1 MTTGI
6 RIAIDIRLLG
16 KKRTGD
22 ETVFFELT
30 REVIRQDALN
40 EYFLLT
46 NESNPEALDVLY
58 KRLGLAKENPRQHLV
73 VLPATNRFVWNG
85 VTLPRYLKTAA
96 IDVFHT
102 QYILPFWLPKGLKVV
117 NHIHDVSFCAYPE
130 LIDKKDLFFLNLLIP
145 RSLRRSNAIV
155 TPSAFTKTEI
165 VKYYGTDEA
174 KIHVIYNALG
184 SDFGVGMVSTLTD
197 QELRHKYHL
206 PEQYLLYVGT
216 LQPRKNIPFLL
227 EAFAK
232 IQASLPSLQLVLV
245 GNRKAH
251 HFDSKIEHAIGEL
264 QLAGRVVFPGYVAE
278 EDLPRIYQ
286 MADIFVFPSLYEGFG
301 IPLLEAMS
309 MEVPVIASDQACLR
323 EIGGDAAL
331 YFDLDKIDSLAELL
345 YSLEVVGAQKQALI
359 EKGKLRIKEF
369 SWQKSATKL
378 IALYQSWTGDKSKS
392 L

>member
-1 MTTGI
+1 MNTGI
-6 RIAIDIRLLG
+6 RIAIDIRILG

-30 REVIRQDALN
+30 REVIRQDSQN

-46 NESNPEALDVLY
+46 NESDQGALEILR
-58 KRLGLAKENPRQHLV
+58 KRLGLEGENAKGHLV
-73 VLPATNRFVWNG
+73 VLPATNRFLWNG
-85 VTLPRYLKTAA
+85 VTLPRYLKEAA

-130 LIDKKDLFFLNLLIP
+130 LIGRKDRFFLNLLIP
-145 RSLRRSNAIV
+145 RSLRRSDAIV
-155 TPSAFTKTEI
+155 TPSAFTKAEVI
-165 VKYYGTDEA
+165 KYYGTDET

-184 SDFGVGMVSTLTD
+184 SDFKKEAISTLTD
-197 QELRHKYHL
+197 QELQQKYHL
-206 PEQYLLYVGT
+206 PEKYILYVGT

-227 EAFAK
+227 QAFAK
-232 IQASLPSLQLVLV
+232 LRERDSSLRIVLV
-245 GNRKAH
+245 GSRTGH
-251 HFDSKIEHAIGEL
+251 HFDHRIDETISKL
-264 QLAGRVVFPGYVAE
+264 QIKDDVVFPGYVAT

-286 MADIFVFPSLYEGFG
+286 MADVFVFPSLYEGFG

-309 MEVPVIASDQACLR
+309 MEVPVIASNQPCLR

-331 YFDLDKIDSLAELL
+331 YFDLTKIDSLTELL

-359 EKGKLRIKEF
+359 EKGKLRIQEF
-369 SWQKSATKL
+369 SWQKSGTKL
-378 IALYQSWTGDKSKS
+378 IALYQSWIGDQK
-392 L
+392 

>member
-1 MTTGI
+1 MNTGI
-6 RIAIDIRLLG
+6 RIAIDIRILG

-30 REVIRQDALN
+30 REVLKQDLQN

-46 NESNPEALDVLY
+46 NENNQEALQTLRE
-58 KRLGLAKENPRQHLV
+58 RLGLKKENPKQRLV

-85 VTLPRYLKTAA
+85 VTLPRYLKETA

-102 QYILPFWLPKGLKVV
+102 QYILPFWLPKRLKVV

-130 LIDKKDLFFLNLLIP
+130 LIGKKDLFFLNLLIP
-145 RSLRRSNAIV
+145 RSLRRSDAIV
-155 TPSAFTKTEI
+155 TPSIFTKAEI
-165 VKYYGTDEA
+165 IKYYGTDKT

-184 SDFGVGMVSTLTD
+184 SDFKQEEKSTLTD
-197 QELRHKYHL
+197 LELRQKYHL
-206 PEQYLLYVGT
+206 PERYILYVGT

-232 IQASLPSLQLVLV
+232 LREKSSSFGLVLV
-245 GNRKAH
+245 GNRTGH
-251 HFDSKIEHAIGEL
+251 HFDHRIDETISSL
-264 QLAGRVVFPGYVAE
+264 QIVDHVCFPGYVATD
-278 EDLPRIYQ
+278 DLPRIYQ

-301 IPLLEAMS
+301 IPLLEAMR

-331 YFDLDKIDSLAELL
+331 YFDLAKIDSLTELL

-359 EKGKLRIKEF
+359 EKGKLRIREF
-369 SWQKSATKL
+369 SWQKSGTEL
-378 IALYQSWTGDKSKS
+378 IALYQSWTGDKK
-392 L
+392 